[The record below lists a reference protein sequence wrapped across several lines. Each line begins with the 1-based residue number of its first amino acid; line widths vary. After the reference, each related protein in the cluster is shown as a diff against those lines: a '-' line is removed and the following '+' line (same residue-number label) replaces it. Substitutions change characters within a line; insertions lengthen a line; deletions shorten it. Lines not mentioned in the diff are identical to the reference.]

1 MTVHSDRYHA
11 VWSASSTAANWT
23 CAGRMAMVSIS
34 PDDKKSI
41 YAAEGTAAH
50 EVAEKAL
57 RGDLD
62 CSKFLTRS
70 KSTSARAH
78 VRPTV
83 TVPGSRP
90 ARSPLGGAIV
100 L

>member
-50 EVAEKAL
+50 EVAE
-57 RGDLD
+57 
-62 CSKFLTRS
+62 
-70 KSTSARAH
+70 
-78 VRPTV
+78 
-83 TVPGSRP
+83 
-90 ARSPLGGAIV
+90 
-100 L
+100 